1 HHVRL
6 GLDHWNGM
14 AFVSDPIAVDY
25 QAPHEIWISTGAL
38 YPSKAGDPAWD
49 GIPLAEQ
56 SRLRTQVRVFLDG
69 KAVISSATTTYPT
82 GRGQVT
88 FFENRIGGST
98 ADAKFTGIVHFLQRM
113 GPRPAF
119 R

>member
-1 HHVRL
+1 
-6 GLDHWNGM
+6 
-14 AFVSDPIAVDY
+14 
-25 QAPHEIWISTGAL
+25 APHEIWISTGAL
-38 YPSKAGDPAWD
+38 YPAKAGDPAWD

-113 GPRPAF
+113 GPRTAF